1 MAVIVTIF
9 HLAFFARVTPP
20 REAKRDKY
28 ISMQIYFSLLC
39 GCFAFPFSNKKCIQG
54 FFGSLLCHTFSTEVI

>member
-54 FFGSLLCHTFSTEVI
+54 FFGPLLCHTFSTEVI